1 MIPRQPDCSDD
12 RSSDDQC
19 RGETVS
25 LELLALPSNG
35 SLHIAHARQCRGMED
50 ESLPQAPSVPFRYM
64 YFLIGEE
71 DIEEPDDPLLKR
83 LRQWMRGMRIVG
95 MCLANGHDCDNDKG
109 VMPYTTYW
117 GRPVGQRPAAIADP
131 A

>member
-1 MIPRQPDCSDD
+1 MTSVEAKRSRWNCSLSQAMALFISPMRD
-12 RSSDDQC
+12 SA
-19 RGETVS
+19 GEWRTKVS
-25 LELLALPSNG
+25 PE
-35 SLHIAHARQCRGMED
+35 
-50 ESLPQAPSVPFRYM
+50 APSVTFRYM